1 MSALRHQAPSAP
13 LAFASSRPL
22 RILHAHSTFDCGGKE
37 ARTARL
43 MNGFGAAA
51 EHVLLSARP
60 GRVGAKMWI
69 DDRIRHSFPAD
80 APPIGGAPTPA
91 RLYRI
96 ARYMRRFDLVLT
108 YNRGAANVLLAKL
121 LFGGPPIVHH
131 EDGFNADEAIR
142 LKPWRNLHRRIALR
156 AADRLVVPSQRLAG
170 IAVVHWHQLASRI
183 ACIANGVGVAAFTGK
198 APDPIPGFRRRPGE
212 IVIGTVAGLRAVK
225 NQVRLIRAFAGLK
238 GRNARLIIAGEGP
251 EEPRLRA
258 EAAACGVAD
267 RVIFAGFLPRADR
280 FLAHFDIFALT
291 SDSEQFP
298 IAVVEAM
305 SAGLPIVATDVG
317 DIHLMVSNENRG
329 QIVDR
334 DDDAAFARALALLAD
349 RADVRTRL
357 GQGNLRKAQRDYQDG
372 PMIAAYADLYNQVVQ
387 QGAGYGR
394 DPLSAAAAMSSIE
407 AGATPRFAK

>member
-1 MSALRHQAPSAP
+1 
-13 LAFASSRPL
+13 
-22 RILHAHSTFDCGGKE
+22 
-37 ARTARL
+37 
-43 MNGFGAAA
+43 
-51 EHVLLSARP
+51 
-60 GRVGAKMWI
+60 MWI

-80 APPIGGAPTPA
+80 APPIGGAPTPM

-142 LKPWRNLHRRIALR
+142 LKPWRNLYRRIALR
-156 AADRLVVPSQRLAG
+156 AADRLAVPSQRLAG
-170 IAVVHWHQLASRI
+170 IAAVHWRQLAPRI
-183 ACIANGVGVAAFTGK
+183 ACIANGVAVGGFTGK
-198 APDPIPGFRRRPGE
+198 APDPIPGFQRRPGE

-251 EEPRLRA
+251 EEGRLRA

-267 RVIFAGFLPRADR
+267 RVIFPGFLPHADR

-305 SAGLPIVATDVG
+305 SAGLPIVATEVG
-317 DIHLMVSNENRG
+317 DIQLMVSNENCG
-329 QIVDR
+329 LIVDR
-334 DDDAAFARALALLAD
+334 CDEGAFTRALALLVD
-349 RADVRTRL
+349 RADVRTEL
-357 GQGNLRKAQRDYQDG
+357 GRHNLRKAQREYQDG
-372 PMIAAYADLYNQVVQ
+372 AMIAAYANLYNDVVEERARQ
-387 QGAGYGR
+387 ERGTR
-394 DPLSAAAAMSSIE
+394 SAAAAISSIE
-407 AGATPRFAK
+407 AGSTPRFAK